1 MLAIR
6 PVLLHSL
13 DRGDGQITMQDE
25 ESRLMLTTLST
36 ACIHAARYSLKLC
49 LDEWTT
55 GSLATHGYAY
65 PAFLF
70 SSALVLIVSSV
81 SPVGNRCDKAA
92 SETAT
97 EMLRILSASD
107 NLAAKDLYEH
117 LMKVR
122 QCLDTTD
129 LLNLSTE
136 RHTSDDDGVSGSVG
150 PQQLDCDA
158 PALEASTFHDLN
170 QFFPPYFQTTGPRE
184 SEFATED
191 ILQTS
196 LMQDFL
202 NKSTSDVGLL
212 TLPEMPNDF
221 DTAFLCFDTSA
232 VDPLI

>member
-6 PVLLHSL
+6 PVLLYSL
-13 DRGDGQITMQDE
+13 DRGNSQIEMQDE
-25 ESRLMLTTLST
+25 DSKLMLTTLST

-70 SSALVLIVSSV
+70 SSALVLIISSV
-81 SPVGNRCDKAA
+81 SPVGNRCDQAA

-122 QCLDTTD
+122 RCLDSSSG
-129 LLNLSTE
+129 N
-136 RHTSDDDGVSGSVG
+136 GVSCEPRGSLVA
-150 PQQLDCDA
+150 QQVDYDT
-158 PALEASTFHDLN
+158 PAFEASTLAHDLN
-170 QFFPPYFQTTGPRE
+170 HFFPPYFEPTTARE
-184 SEFATED
+184 SEFATEN

-202 NKSTSDVGLL
+202 SKSTSDVGLL

-232 VDPLI
+232 GL